1 MDADATLIRLT
12 DLMQGFLLVLIC
24 AAFILYIT
32 LLPKAMDWLYCE
44 PWWDRVRPAL
54 MVAEVALVVVGVT
67 VGLLGGS
74 FASETVG
81 VSLAVVGLWAFLE
94 TAAEPVV

>member
-1 MDADATLIRLT
+1 MTAL
-12 DLMQGFLLVLIC
+12 LIC

-32 LLPKAMDWLYCE
+32 LLGKSMDWLYCE

-67 VGLLGGS
+67 VGLFGGS
-74 FASETVG
+74 FASEAVG
-81 VSLAVVGLWAFLE
+81 VSLALVGFWAFMY
-94 TAAEPVV
+94 TAVEPVV